1 MNEKRDD
8 AESELDDRSVREDED
23 VYVLEDEEISY
34 DDVLEQVEQE
44 SAAGTGAVPSGLA
57 PLESDGGT
65 DALQM
70 ENLELKDR
78 LLRIVADHENFKK
91 RSERERRDS
100 RSRAV
105 ADVIRELL
113 PVLDNFERAIQS
125 GRAHE
130 PDSELLA
137 GIEMIHDQFQEI
149 FASLGVEV
157 IGEEG
162 VPFDPM
168 IHEGVSREEN
178 PDVPSHT
185 VVQVL
190 QKGYSLASRLL
201 RPAMVRVAV
210 GGPEQ
215 PDTDAGKGADEE
227 KDGDR

>member
-1 MNEKRDD
+1 VNDKRDD
-8 AESELDDRSVREDED
+8 AESELEAGPVREDED

-34 DDVLEQVEQE
+34 DDLLEQVEQ
-44 SAAGTGAVPSGLA
+44 SAGETGPEASGLA
-57 PLESDGGT
+57 PVEGASGDE
-65 DALQM
+65 ALQA

-91 RSERERRDS
+91 RSERERREL
-100 RSRAV
+100 RNRAV

-113 PVLDNFERAIQS
+113 PVLDNFERAIHS
-125 GRAHE
+125 GQAHE
-130 PDSELLA
+130 PDSELLT
-137 GIEMIHDQFQEI
+137 GIEMVHEQFHEI
-149 FASLGVEV
+149 FARLGVSV

-190 QKGYSLASRLL
+190 QKGYALGGRLL

-210 GGPEQ
+210 GGPDQ
-215 PDTDAGKGADEE
+215 PERAANEDSTADGR
-227 KDGDR
+227 DGDR

>member
-1 MNEKRDD
+1 VNEKRDD

-44 SAAGTGAVPSGLA
+44 SAAGTGSEPSGLA
-57 PLESDGGT
+57 PVESGRET

-70 ENLELKDR
+70 ENLELRDR

-91 RSERERRDS
+91 RSEKERRDS
-100 RSRAV
+100 RNRTI
-105 ADVIRELL
+105 ADVIREFL
-113 PVLDNFERAIQS
+113 PVLDNFERAIAS

-149 FASLGVEV
+149 FTRLGVDV

-162 VPFDPM
+162 VAFDPM

-190 QKGYSLASRLL
+190 QKGYSLAGKLL

-215 PDTDAGKGADEE
+215 PDTDDPQPSGEE
-227 KDGDR
+227 RNGDR